1 MRRYTTKDAAELL
14 GLTSAQVRA
23 FVREG
28 LVSPARGPRDAYRF
42 SFQDIILLRAAKE
55 LMRARIVP
63 HKVRRALHRVRDQ
76 LPTGRPLTSVRISS
90 EADRIV
96 VRDEGTVWNVE
107 SGQIQFDFSVS
118 EMADRLAPVA
128 RRVAA
133 EANRSRETM
142 EADDWYHLGLELE
155 PVEPTSAENAYQ
167 KAVAADPE
175 HPEAHINLG
184 RLLHER
190 GNPEAA
196 AAHYRAATGSA
207 PENAIAAY
215 NLGTALE
222 DLDLTEAA
230 IDAYQRAIELDPR
243 FIDAHF
249 NLARLYEQTGALQRA
264 IRHLRSYRGLTR

>member
-1 MRRYTTKDAAELL
+1 MRRYTTQDAAELL
-14 GLTSAQVRA
+14 GLTGAQVRA
-23 FVREG
+23 FVREQ
-28 LVSPARGPRDAYRF
+28 LVVPARGPRGAYRF

-55 LMRARIVP
+55 LMSARIAP
-63 HKVRRALHRVRDQ
+63 HKVRRALGRVRDQ
-76 LPTGRPLTSVRISS
+76 LPRGRPLTSVRISA

-96 VRDEGTVWNVE
+96 VRDQGTVWNVE

-118 EMADRLAPVA
+118 EMADRLAPIA

-133 EANRSRETM
+133 EAHESRESM

-155 PVEPTSAENAYQ
+155 PVEPASAENAYQ

-196 AAHYRAATGSA
+196 AAHYRAAASSA
-207 PENAIAAY
+207 PENAIAAF

-222 DLDLTEAA
+222 DLGLTDAA
-230 IDAYQRAIELDPR
+230 IVAYQQAAELDPR
-243 FIDAHF
+243 FTDAHF
-249 NLARLYEQTGALQRA
+249 NLARLYEQTGALQKA